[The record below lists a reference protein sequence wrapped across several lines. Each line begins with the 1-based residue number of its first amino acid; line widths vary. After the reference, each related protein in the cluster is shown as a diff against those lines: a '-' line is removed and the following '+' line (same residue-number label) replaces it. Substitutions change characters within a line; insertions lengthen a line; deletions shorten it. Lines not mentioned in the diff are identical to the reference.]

1 MVAAVYQAAIW
12 ALLFKQDLYWTSNFQ
27 RRFYLLSVRK
37 VAAANDQLATKN
49 ITGVF
54 LMLLMLQITIH
65 CYIFIKTG
73 ELYICIK
80 IWVTGMRTLTGASNN
95 LIVFLD
101 NNYVL
106 SKPIA
111 LS

>member
-1 MVAAVYQAAIW
+1 ME
-12 ALLFKQDLYWTSNFQ
+12 
-27 RRFYLLSVRK
+27 
-37 VAAANDQLATKN
+37 
-49 ITGVF
+49 
-54 LMLLMLQITIH
+54 
-65 CYIFIKTG
+65 